1 MKPSSSSTWQ
11 ELRLSECPKITPHF
25 FTCFALDIKRSINMF
40 FHIFKQKYTLPCLKI
55 PNCKIHKPIKQIV
68 QKSIEILVLM
78 LKFEFY
84 DRLCLFKNTKHVS
97 SIVAAWRH
105 QRSTVVALRDCTCPG
120 GGNRCPSHYVPWD
133 GLSTGLPHPTTP
145 IDVYCVQVELC
156 MHVSTLLIKRIKW
169 NSDDMKNRLY
179 KV

>member
-1 MKPSSSSTWQ
+1 MKPSSSTWQ
-11 ELRLSECPKITPHF
+11 ELRLSECPKNKQHF

-40 FHIFKQKYTLPCLKI
+40 FHIFKQKNTLPCLKI
-55 PNCKIHKPIKQIV
+55 PNCKIHKPIEQIV

-105 QRSTVVALRDCTCPG
+105 QRSTVVALSDCTCPG
-120 GGNRCPSHYVPWD
+120 GGSRCHSHYVPWD
-133 GLSTGLPHPTTP
+133 GLSTGLPHLTTP
-145 IDVYCVQVELC
+145 TDKHGVQEETC
-156 MHVSTLLIKRIKW
+156 MRVSTLKRIQ
-169 NSDDMKNRLY
+169 S
-179 KV
+179 